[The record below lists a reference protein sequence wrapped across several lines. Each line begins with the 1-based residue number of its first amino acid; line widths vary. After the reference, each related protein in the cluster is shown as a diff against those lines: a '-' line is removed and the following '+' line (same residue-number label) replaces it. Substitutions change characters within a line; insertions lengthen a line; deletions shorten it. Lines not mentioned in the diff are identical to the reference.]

1 MHGREQKIIRLCQ
14 PVEVVVVEVH
24 ILIAAVNILLPADIV
39 RVGFVEIRE
48 LRQDCAAVLLVAYL
62 EEAGVNITGKYRL
75 NMRRSGCINTN
86 CLLEESAPWKM
97 MDLQDCT

>member
-1 MHGREQKIIRLCQ
+1 MTHIAWREQKIIRLCQ

-24 ILIAAVNILLPADIV
+24 VLIAAVNILLPADIV

-62 EEAGVNITGKYRL
+62 EEAGVNITGNYRL
-75 NMRRSGCINTN
+75 NMRKSGCKKRIDKL
-86 CLLEESAPWKM
+86 CSPYLPVF
-97 MDLQDCT
+97 